1 VPQQLSQPTASEIF
15 IHLTSAP
22 YAAHHSSASTSTPIA
37 TRPQNAFSAST
48 AQPQHSSSASSEL
61 LVASANA
68 AASMHELAKKNQG
81 SALSETTSPISGGG
95 GFERCGGEG
104 RGKGIGSVGGAG
116 VGGAGVGEEDVIHR
130 GVYANV
136 RGKGWEAEVKQV
148 CWRVLTY
155 ADECWRV
162 LAYADVHVC

>member
-1 VPQQLSQPTASEIF
+1 MPQQLSQPTASEIF

-22 YAAHHSSASTSTPIA
+22 YGAHHSSASTSTPVA

-48 AQPQHSSSASSEL
+48 AHPQHSSSVSSVHF
-61 LVASANA
+61 VASANA
-68 AASMHELAKKNQG
+68 AASMHELEKKNLR
-81 SALSETTSPISGGG
+81 SALGETTSPISGGG
-95 GFERCGGEG
+95 GFERCGGKG
-104 RGKGIGSVGGAG
+104 RCKGVGG

-148 CWRVLTY
+148 C
-155 ADECWRV
+155 
-162 LAYADVHVC
+162 